1 MKNITP
7 ALQFQDALNRRTFL
21 TRTAAGIGA
30 AALGTLLGDPF
41 RAGASVN
48 VPTGL
53 GANSHSLGLAGFPN
67 FLPKAKRVIYLFQ
80 AGAPSQ
86 LDLFDYKPGLEK
98 FRAQDLPA
106 SIRMGQR
113 LTGMTSG
120 QKAFP
125 VAPSIFKFAQ
135 YGKPGTWISD
145 LLPHT
150 AKMADELCVIRS
162 TFTEAINHDPAVTF
176 LQTGSQIAGRPSIGS
191 WFSYGLGSENKDL
204 PAYVVMISRGRG
216 QAQPLADRDW
226 GSGFLS
232 TKHAG
237 VRFEGSGEPV
247 RYLRDPKGVTRSD
260 RRQMLDELG
269 QLNQIRRDA
278 VGDPEI
284 STRIAQYELGFR
296 MQASVPDLADISGES
311 KETLDMYGPDVHKP
325 GTYAANCLL
334 ARRLAERDVRFIQL
348 FHMGWDQHGN
358 LPSQIREQCRD
369 TDQPSA
375 ALLADLK
382 QRGLLEDTLVVWGGE
397 FGRTVYS
404 QGELTAT
411 SYGRDHHPRCFT
423 IWMAGGGTRP
433 GTIGETD
440 DYSYN
445 IVRDPVHVNDLHA
458 TILHLMG
465 IDHTRLNYRFQG
477 RYFRLTD
484 VAGKVIRAGRGIGG
498 GVRGATRELFV

>member
-1 MKNITP
+1 MNETVR
-7 ALQFQDALNRRTFL
+7 FQDAMNRRTFL

-30 AALGTLLGDPF
+30 AALGTLLGESP
-41 RAGASVN
+41 RAVASTDA
-48 VPTGL
+48 PSARSGL
-53 GANSHSLGLAGFPN
+53 KPSGLAGFPN
-67 FLPKAKRVIYLFQ
+67 FPAKAKRVIFLFQ

-86 LDLFDYKPGLEK
+86 IDLFDYKPMLNDRRGE
-98 FRAQDLPA
+98 DLPA
-106 SIRMGQR
+106 SVRMGQR
-113 LTGMTSG
+113 LTGMSSG

-125 VAPSIFKFAQ
+125 VAPSIFKFAP
-135 YGKPGTWISD
+135 YGGSGTLLSE

-150 AKMADELCVIRS
+150 AKVVDDLCIIRS

-191 WFSYGLGSENKDL
+191 WFAYGLGSENKDL
-204 PAYVVMISRGRG
+204 PAYVVLISRGKG

-226 GSGFLS
+226 GSGFLP
-232 TKHAG
+232 TKYAG

-247 RYLRDPKGVTRSD
+247 RYLRDPRGVTRSD
-260 RRQMLDELG
+260 RRVMLDELG
-269 QLNQIRRDA
+269 QLNGIRRDV

-284 STRIAQYELGFR
+284 TTRIAQYELAFR
-296 MQASVPDLADISGES
+296 MQASVPELADISAEP
-311 KETLDMYGPDVHKP
+311 KEILDMYGPDVRKP

-334 ARRLAERDVRFIQL
+334 ARRLAERDVRFVQL
-348 FHMGWDQHGN
+348 FHMGWDQHSN
-358 LPSQIREQCRD
+358 LPSQIRDQSRD

-375 ALLADLK
+375 ALLLDLK
-382 QRGLLEDTLVVWGGE
+382 QRGLLDETLVVWGGE

-411 SYGRDHHPRCFT
+411 NYGRDHHPRCFT
-423 IWMAGGGTRP
+423 TWMAGAGIKP

-445 IVRDPVHVNDLHA
+445 IVKDPVHVNDLHA
-458 TILHLMG
+458 TILALMG

-484 VAGKVIRAGRGIGG
+484 VAGKVVTA
-498 GVRGATRELFV
+498 AMA